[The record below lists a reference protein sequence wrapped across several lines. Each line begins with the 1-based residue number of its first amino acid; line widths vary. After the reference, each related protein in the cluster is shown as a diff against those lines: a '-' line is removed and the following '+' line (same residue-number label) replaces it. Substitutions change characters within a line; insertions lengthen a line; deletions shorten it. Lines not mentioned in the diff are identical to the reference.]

1 MSQSQ
6 KLVAFIILGLVI
18 GAGIGWVVYP
28 MMNPIPPPGADYVK
42 KTQYDAVQAELTTAK
57 TSLTTAQTSLTATQ
71 GQLTKAQADLVAA
84 QAQITKLNSPKKI
97 ALVLATGGLGD
108 KSFNDISYAGL
119 VQAKAELGI
128 TFDYVQP
135 KAIAEYEGYQRDF
148 AKTGNYALIVC
159 IGFDQADALTKIAT
173 EYPNQKFAIVDMVV
187 DKPNVASLIFKAN
200 EGSFLVGVVA
210 GMQSTTGK
218 VGFVG
223 GMDIPLIRD
232 FFVGYKAGAKWANP
246 TVTVLDPVFVGDWS
260 DPTKG
265 KELALSLVEQGADS
279 IYAAG
284 GKSGLG
290 ALQAAHEKGIRGYGV
305 DACQCYLYPEITASA
320 TKRTDV
326 AVYSMVTKA
335 ILGTFKGGIYSGG
348 VKEGW
353 TGCCRL
359 PEEIAFWEAMF
370 NFKHTP
376 LAANVM
382 DKLLQAQDKIVMGDI
397 VVPNGFS

>member
-1 MSQSQ
+1 
-6 KLVAFIILGLVI
+6 
-18 GAGIGWVVYP
+18 
-28 MMNPIPPPGADYVK
+28 
-42 KTQYDAVQAELTTAK
+42 
-57 TSLTTAQTSLTATQ
+57 
-71 GQLTKAQADLVAA
+71 
-84 QAQITKLNSPKKI
+84 
-97 ALVLATGGLGD
+97 
-108 KSFNDISYAGL
+108 
-119 VQAKAELGI
+119 
-128 TFDYVQP
+128 
-135 KAIAEYEGYQRDF
+135 
-148 AKTGNYALIVC
+148 
-159 IGFDQADALTKIAT
+159 
-173 EYPNQKFAIVDMVV
+173 
-187 DKPNVASLIFKAN
+187 
-200 EGSFLVGVVA
+200 
-210 GMQSTTGK
+210 
-218 VGFVG
+218 
-223 GMDIPLIRD
+223 MDIPLIRD
-232 FFVGYKAGAKWANP
+232 FFVGYQAGAKWANP
-246 TVTVLDPVFVGDWS
+246 TITVLDPVFVGDWG

-265 KELALSLVEQGADS
+265 KELAISLVEQGADS

-290 ALQAAHEKGIRGYGV
+290 ALQAAHEKGIHGYGV